1 MMTAIITYVA
11 NYTSDGLAESDLL
24 SLLRF
29 VTPSSR
35 ITKLSNFLKVNTPYF
50 LNLLYLFIPG

>member
-1 MMTAIITYVA
+1 MTSIITYVA

-24 SLLRF
+24 SLLRY

-35 ITKLSNFLKVNTPYF
+35 ITKFPNLLKVTPPIF
-50 LNLLYLFIPG
+50 